1 MKDNTL
7 NAIASLV
14 LAFLLVGYVV
24 TSAQNNYENAVRAA
38 ERSICTDEAIE
49 RTMYGYGFD
58 VCASDTTEPSMITKI
73 DAYLK
78 K

>member
-7 NAIASLV
+7 HAIASLV
-14 LAFLLVGYVV
+14 LAFLLIGYVV
-24 TSAQNNYENAVRAA
+24 VNAQNNYENAVRAA

-49 RTMYGYGFD
+49 TAMYKYGFD
-58 VCASDTTEPSMITKI
+58 VCASDTTEPSMVTKI